1 MLHERPP
8 REGRMGKGALGVAA
22 AGFALLALCRSVGAE
37 PAIGQFEMKDLDNEV
52 GRIELQSQN
61 AHAFGQPRR
70 RFLETEPGEVVYD
83 DNAIVRQRHALEI
96 EMTISRFHRMRLGI
110 EYENE
115 GLDEPPSPRQ
125 ADALAGLK
133 LTEVAI
139 ESVFILVPL
148 KGDGVGFGALIE
160 YEHPIEPGELNS
172 VVMGP
177 IVQAVWGP
185 WSATANLL
193 LVKHFGDG
201 ERTAEGLERDD
212 KWDFA
217 YAAQLML
224 QASERWAFAVE
235 AYGTVDRLGSSGHPG
250 EGALVFGDH
259 DQHRIGPLVYATFG
273 LDRGKDRHEVVGLGA
288 EDDADAD
295 DEEGAE
301 VTIGL
306 GMLFG
311 LTDSTPDATLKWSVE
326 VEF

>member
-1 MLHERPP
+1 MARV
-8 REGRMGKGALGVAA
+8 ALGIAA
-22 AGFALLALCRSVGAE
+22 AGFALALCRVAAAE

-61 AHAFGQPRR
+61 AHSFGLPRR
-70 RFLETEPGEVVYD
+70 RFLATEPGEIAYD
-83 DNAIVRQRHALEI
+83 DNAAVRQRHALEI
-96 EMTISRFHRMRLGI
+96 EMTVSRFHRMRFGI

-115 GLDEPPSPRQ
+115 RLDEPPSP
-125 ADALAGLK
+125 ALADSFTGLD

-139 ESVFILVPL
+139 ENVFILRPIA
-148 KGDGVGFGALIE
+148 GDGIGFGALVE
-160 YEHPIEPGELNS
+160 YEHPLAAGELNS

-217 YAAQLML
+217 YAAQLMYR
-224 QASERWAFAVE
+224 ASERWAFALE
-235 AYGTVDRLGSSGHPG
+235 GYGTIDRLGASGAADA
-250 EGALVFGDH
+250 GALVFGDH
-259 DQHRIGPLVYATFG
+259 DQHRLGPIAYYTFG
-273 LDRGKDRHEVVGLGA
+273 LDKGGRRAGVQGIA
-288 EDDADAD
+288 AAD
-295 DEEGAE
+295 DDESDAADEDEIE
-301 VTIGL
+301 VTIGVGAL
-306 GMLFG
+306 VG
-311 LTDSTPDATLKWSVE
+311 LNDNTPDATLKWSVE